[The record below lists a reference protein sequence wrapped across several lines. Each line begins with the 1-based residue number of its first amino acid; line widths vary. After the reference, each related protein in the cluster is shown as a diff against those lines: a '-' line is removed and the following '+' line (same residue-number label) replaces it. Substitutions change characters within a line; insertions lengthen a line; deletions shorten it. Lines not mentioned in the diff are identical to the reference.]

1 MRYPRGGCIV
11 VGQVDTLHAVQTGVP
26 RIYTK
31 DRLPP
36 PLSIWGRLLAG
47 GLAIGCLTVMV
58 IGTTLKPSP
67 TGISTH
73 TGLVRLQ
80 RCQFEYRTG
89 IPCPSCGFTTSMAH
103 FVRGNIIASIYV
115 QPMGALIAF
124 SAAATF
130 WIGGYIAVTGRP
142 VHRLFAM
149 LPGRALLIALLSFA
163 IAAWGYKIAIHLSG
177 RGGWG

>member
-1 MRYPRGGCIV
+1 
-11 VGQVDTLHAVQTGVP
+11 VQSGVP

-31 DRLPP
+31 DHLPP
-36 PLSIWGRLLAG
+36 PLSMWGRLVSV
-47 GLAIGCLTVMV
+47 GLALGCLTVMF

-73 TGLVRLQ
+73 TDLGRLQ

-89 IPCPSCGFTTSMAH
+89 LPCPSCGFTTSMAH
-103 FVRGNIIASIYV
+103 FVRGDIIAAIYV
-115 QPMGALIAF
+115 QPMGALVAF
-124 SAAATF
+124 ATAATV

-163 IAAWGYKIAIHLSG
+163 IAAWGYKMWIHKTG